1 MVLINLGGILDISTI
16 DVPGKASMVIFTV
29 GCNFKCNFC
38 HNKHLL
44 QPNVGKS
51 YPISKLIKIIESNPL
66 ISSVSISGGE
76 PTLQEDLLDLCKE
89 LNKLEKY
96 ISIDTNGSNP
106 DKIKEL
112 IPYINR
118 VALDLK
124 GPLNQKKLEKITGVK
139 VNLNK
144 IIETI
149 DFLKIQEDLDFEIR
163 TTFVESILSPVDFG
177 EILKFLKEIEFKGN
191 FVLQQY
197 QYFQGVGEKFKEL
210 FLKPEHGVLLKLLKP
225 YKSNNFPFK
234 IFLRD
239 ETVGY
244 SNIDE
249 LFS

>member
-66 ISSVSISGGE
+66 ISSISISGGE
-76 PTLQEDLLDLCKE
+76 PTLQEDLLNFCKE

-124 GPLNQKKLEKITGVK
+124 GPLNQNKLEKITGVK

-163 TTFVESILSPVDFG
+163 TTFVESLLSTVDFG
-177 EILKFLKEIEFKGN
+177 EILNFLKEIGFKGN

-197 QYFQGVGEKFKEL
+197 QYFEGVGDKFKEL
-210 FLKPEHGVLLKLLKP
+210 FLKPEHDILLKLLKP
-225 YKSNNFPFK
+225 YKNKNFPFK

-244 SNIDE
+244 CIIDE
-249 LFS
+249 LV

>member
-16 DVPGKASMVIFTV
+16 DIPGKASMVIFTV
-29 GCNFKCNFC
+29 GCNFKCSFC

-51 YPISKLIKIIESNPL
+51 YQISNLIKIIESNPL

-106 DKIKEL
+106 GKIKEL

-118 VALDLK
+118 VVLDLK
-124 GPLNQKKLEKITGVK
+124 GPLNQNKLEKITGVK
-139 VNLNK
+139 VNPNK

-163 TTFVESILSPVDFG
+163 TTFVESLLSTVDFD
-177 EILKFLKEIEFKGN
+177 EILNFLKEIQF
-191 FVLQQY
+191 
-197 QYFQGVGEKFKEL
+197 
-210 FLKPEHGVLLKLLKP
+210 
-225 YKSNNFPFK
+225 
-234 IFLRD
+234 
-239 ETVGY
+239 
-244 SNIDE
+244 
-249 LFS
+249 